1 MKLLVFRFFNEN
13 NLQVS
18 EKSITFASSKQKRMY
33 KTIEIEMYKD
43 LRDWVEEISYF
54 FGKEVEDSNSD
65 YYEYHFLDD
74 CLLLM
79 EDIYNVG
86 HIHNDLIEALRMACE
101 REIWDRCI
109 YGKPVKIKGT
119 TIIFQK

>member
-1 MKLLVFRFFNEN
+1 MKQEPIEL
-13 NLQVS
+13 
-18 EKSITFASSKQKRMY
+18 TMY
-33 KTIEIEMYKD
+33 PE
-43 LRDWVEEISYF
+43 LRTWIEEISYF
-54 FGKEVEDSNSD
+54 FGKEVEESNSD

-79 EDIYNVG
+79 EDMYNVG

>member
-18 EKSITFASSKQKRMY
+18 EISCNFAASKQKEMY
-33 KTIEIEMYKD
+33 NTIEIEMYTE
-43 LRDWVEEISYF
+43 LRTWIEEISYF

-86 HIHNDLIEALRMACE
+86 HVHNDLIEALRMACE

>member
-1 MKLLVFRFFNEN
+1 MQHQNKRKMKQEAIEL
-13 NLQVS
+13 
-18 EKSITFASSKQKRMY
+18 IMY
-33 KTIEIEMYKD
+33 PE
-43 LRDWVEEISYF
+43 LRVWIEEISYF
-54 FGKEVEDSNSD
+54 FGKEVEESNSD
-65 YYEYHFLDD
+65 HYEYHFLDD

-101 REIWDRCI
+101 REIWNRCI

-119 TIIFQK
+119 TITFEK

>member
-1 MKLLVFRFFNEN
+1 MKEIIE
-13 NLQVS
+13 LQLYPELRVW
-18 EKSITFASSKQKRMY
+18 
-33 KTIEIEMYKD
+33 IEET
-43 LRDWVEEISYF
+43 SYF
-54 FGKEVEDSNSD
+54 FGEEVQNNNSD

-101 REIWDRCI
+101 RDIWDRCI
-109 YGKPVKIKGT
+109 YSKPVKIKNNL
-119 TIIFQK
+119 IIFEK